1 MARSVLFMARQ
12 SIRIILVLASIALI
26 GVGFIQWFWLDRAF
40 DLKALQFNQSV
51 KIALT
56 NTAQR
61 LLDYN
66 HNKTKLLDPV
76 SQLADDYFVVRV
88 DDVIDA
94 NLLEIFLKE
103 EFQKSHLSMDFEY
116 GIYDCSTDKMVYG
129 NYVSRNPEARP
140 DTTALPKWE
149 NQTYYFGVRFPARDS
164 TLVSQM
170 GIWLFSSGVLV
181 FVFIFM
187 ILAMVM
193 ILKQKRLSEIQKD
206 FINNMTHE
214 FKTPL
219 SSILAS
225 AETLRGILEQESAP
239 GDRTRRYLSIIQD
252 EGKRLQNQVE
262 AVLKMAN
269 FETTRLK
276 KESISL
282 SVLINKA
289 VEAAEASVA
298 AGGGHIQ
305 INAPESAIR
314 LYADPLHL
322 SNVFSNLLDN
332 AVKYN
337 PGQPRIRIGWHR
349 EGNQVRIDVSDNGI
363 GMPKEQVGR
372 IFDKFYRVPT
382 GNIHNV
388 KGFGLG
394 LFYVKQVIRAHGGKI
409 EVQSEEGKGTT
420 FGITL
425 PLETEPKGNRD
436 HGYESKGRHTSG

>member
-1 MARSVLFMARQ
+1 MESSATFAFLATSDLARQ
-12 SIRIILVLASIALI
+12 SIRLVLILASIALV
-26 GVGFIQWFWLDRAF
+26 GVGFVQWFWLDRAF
-40 DLKALQFNQSV
+40 DMKALQFNQSV

-56 NTAQR
+56 STAQR
-61 LLDYN
+61 MLDYN

-94 NLLEIFLKE
+94 NLLEIFLRE
-103 EFQKSHLSMDFEY
+103 EFQKSHLRIDYEY

-129 NYVSRNPEARP
+129 NYIALNTEVRDSIGSE
-140 DTTALPKWE
+140 LPKWQ
-149 NQTYYFGVRFPARDS
+149 NQTYYFGVRFPSRDS

-170 GIWLFSSGVLV
+170 GIWLFSSGVLA

-187 ILAMVM
+187 IIAMVM

-225 AETLRGILEQESAP
+225 VETIRTAMEQE
-239 GDRTRRYLSIIQD
+239 GTMTTRIGRYLGIIHT

-269 FETTRLK
+269 LETTSLK
-276 KESISL
+276 KEE
-282 SVLINKA
+282 INLNEVIAGA
-289 VEAAEASVA
+289 VDATDAAIHTANGKITVDLPEEAVRI
-298 AGGGHIQ
+298 H
-305 INAPESAIR
+305 
-314 LYADPLHL
+314 ADSLHL
-322 SNVFSNLLDN
+322 SNVISNLIDN
-332 AVKYN
+332 ALKYN
-337 PGQPRIRIGWHR
+337 NGIPDVKIRLK
-349 EGNQVRIDVSDNGI
+349 QVGKQAVLSIADNGI
-363 GMPKEQVGR
+363 GISKEQLPR

-382 GNIHNV
+382 GNVHNV

-394 LFYVKQVIRAHGGKI
+394 LFYVKSVITAHHGRI
-409 EVQSEEGKGTT
+409 QAHSEPGKGTT
-420 FGITL
+420 MVITL
-425 PLETEPKGNRD
+425 PSVQG
-436 HGYESKGRHTSG
+436 

>member
-1 MARSVLFMARQ
+1 M
-12 SIRIILVLASIALI
+12 ILASIALV
-26 GVGFIQWFWLDRAF
+26 GVGFVQWFWLDRAF
-40 DLKALQFNQSV
+40 DMKAIQFNQTV
-51 KIALT
+51 QIALT

-76 SQLADDYFVVRV
+76 NQLADDYFVVRV

-94 NLLEIFLKE
+94 NLLEIFLRE
-103 EFQKSHLSMDFEY
+103 EFQKSHLWIDYEY

-129 NYVSRNPEARP
+129 NYIARNPNAGNPVRT
-140 DTTALPKWE
+140 DLPKWE
-149 NQTYYFGVRFPARDS
+149 NQTYYFGVRFPSRDS

-170 GIWLFSSGVLV
+170 GIWLFSSGVLA

-187 ILAMVM
+187 IIAMIM

-225 AETLRGILEQESAP
+225 SETLKTTLESEKLLS
-239 GDRTRRYLSIIQD
+239 DRVGRYLNIIHT

-269 FETTRLK
+269 LETTRLK
-276 KESISL
+276 KDNLVLNSLITAAVDSVETTIHSANGEVVLDLPLESIVVSGD
-282 SVLINKA
+282 S
-289 VEAAEASVA
+289 
-298 AGGGHIQ
+298 
-305 INAPESAIR
+305 
-314 LYADPLHL
+314 LHL
-322 SNVFSNLLDN
+322 SNVLSNLIDN
-332 AVKYN
+332 ALKYN
-337 PGQPRIRIGWHR
+337 NGPPLLKIQLQRQG
-349 EGNQVRIDVSDNGI
+349 GNKARLVIEDNGI
-363 GMPKEQVGR
+363 GISKEQLPR

-382 GNIHNV
+382 GNVHNV

-394 LFYVKQVIRAHGGKI
+394 LYYVRSVIKAHNGSI
-409 EVQSEEGKGTT
+409 SAESEPGRGTKMT
-420 FGITL
+420 ITL
-425 PLETEPKGNRD
+425 PTLSST
-436 HGYESKGRHTSG
+436 